1 MNRPGAIRRRDA
13 ASRKG
18 PRMDSKRSHKL
29 SAWARG
35 LVACFLC
42 ALIAMAFAVVP
53 AFAASGTSAEES
65 LVVGVPADRC
75 PVFYADPAT
84 GEPTGIGVDLMRLA
98 AENADYN
105 PTFRFVAEPTLKD
118 ALDNADYDVVM
129 PFGSAIES
137 ASGLASV
144 VSDDLIKTPFTLV
157 TVGDR
162 DIPVLKSIRVGMLS
176 SLGGGAETV
185 KKLYPDIEITM
196 YETMDECVKALR
208 AGEVDALLHNS
219 YVWSYVLQKP
229 SYADLKVQPSAM
241 FSMDFR
247 AGAIGTPEGCARI
260 ERLNSGIAKLDDT
273 HRQAIVLD
281 YTTRRLYRYDVSD
294 YLYQY
299 GAAIALI
306 ALLVL
311 AIIVIILQRRHAMRL
326 EQEEKLRNL
335 IDYDALTGALSLT
348 GFRKRVEEVLRAHP
362 DVPYILSYNNITN
375 FKYINDRFGM
385 QAGDELLRFWV
396 DKSLPMLA
404 EDEAMGR
411 LEADHFA
418 VFRRVEGEERIHRD
432 EENVLNPLRNY
443 FIDRGEGTRVQLC
456 SGGYVLVSEDY
467 LRPDVD
473 HMLDCARVAERRL
486 RETRKDGFEFYN
498 PKQWEKGRLAADI
511 VSHLP
516 LALQS
521 GEVEVW
527 YQPQVNF
534 DTGEIIG
541 VEALCRWDHDK
552 LGWLLPSEFIPVL
565 EESGLI
571 YDLDRFV
578 WETVCQDLHRWSEQG
593 KRLSASVN
601 LARNDVLKDTNI
613 PGRLY
618 NLVQSHGLTPD
629 QLRVE
634 ITETAYVE
642 DSALLIATT
651 MKLRELGFAVEMDD
665 FGSGYSSLHMLK
677 EVPVD
682 RIKLDLNFLTGTG
695 DPVKGRVIVSKMI
708 ELVSLLGMDLI
719 AEGVETVEQASFLQE
734 RGCSEMQ
741 GYYFYKPMP
750 VSDFEAVL
758 KSGRCQK
765 ES

>member
-1 MNRPGAIRRRDA
+1 
-13 ASRKG
+13 
-18 PRMDSKRSHKL
+18 MDSKRSHKL

-53 AFAASGTSAEES
+53 ALAVSGTSAGES

-84 GEPTGIGVDLMRLA
+84 GEPMGIGVDLMRLA
-98 AENADYN
+98 AENADYD

-162 DIPVLKSIRVGMLS
+162 DIPTLKSIHVGMLS

-247 AGAIGTPEGCARI
+247 VGAIDTPEGRARI

-396 DKSLPMLA
+396 DKSLPTLA

-418 VFRRVEGEERIHRD
+418 VLRRVEGEERMRRD
-432 EENVLNPLRNY
+432 EEDVLNPLRNY

-456 SGGYVLVSEDY
+456 SGGYVLVPEDY
-467 LRPDVD
+467 QRPDVD

-498 PKQWEKGRLAADI
+498 PKQWEKGRLSADI

-571 YDLDRFV
+571 YDLDCFV
-578 WETVCQDLHRWSEQG
+578 WEKVCQDLRRWGEQG

-613 PGRLY
+613 PGHLY

-695 DPVKGRVIVSKMI
+695 DPVKGHAIVSKMI

-758 KSGRCQK
+758 KSGRCHK
-765 ES
+765 EA

>member
-1 MNRPGAIRRRDA
+1 MVHLDIIKACIMLGKSRFEKRHRVNARRLHR
-13 ASRKG
+13 ASTLMKG
-18 PRMDSKRSHKL
+18 L
-29 SAWARG
+29 ITC
-35 LVACFLC
+35 LLC
-42 ALIAMAFAVVP
+42 VVLAMPIATAQALAT
-53 AFAASGTSAEES
+53 SGGSAEDS
-65 LVVGVPADRC
+65 LTVGVPADRC
-75 PVFYADPAT
+75 PVFYADANT
-84 GEPTGIGVDLMRLA
+84 GEPIGIGVDLMRYA
-98 AENADYN
+98 AENAGYD
-105 PTFRFVAEPTLKD
+105 PTFCFVIEPTLKE
-118 ALDNADYDVVM
+118 ALDSDAYDVVM

-137 ASGLASV
+137 ASGHAIV
-144 VSDDLIKTPFTLV
+144 VSDNLIQTPFTLV

-162 DIPVLKSIRVGMLS
+162 DLPTLESIHVGMLK

-185 KKLYPDIEITM
+185 KKLYPGIEITM
-196 YETMDECVKALR
+196 YETMEECVKALR
-208 AGEVDALLHNS
+208 AGKVDALLHNS

-229 SYADLKVQPSAM
+229 SYSDLKVQPSAM

-247 AGAIGTPEGCARI
+247 AGTLDTPEGRAKI
-260 ERLNSGIAKLDDT
+260 ERLNSGIAKIDDT
-273 HRQAIVLD
+273 RRQAIVLD
-281 YTTRRLYRYDVSD
+281 YTTRRLYRNDLLD
-294 YLYQY
+294 YLHQY
-299 GAAIALI
+299 GIAVAMI
-306 ALLVL
+306 MLLVL
-311 AIIVIILQRRHAMRL
+311 AIIVIVLQRRHAARL
-326 EQEEKLRNL
+326 EQEKKLRNL
-335 IDYDALTGALSLT
+335 VNYDALTGALSLE
-348 GFRKRVEEVLRAHP
+348 GFRKRVEEVLRDHP
-362 DVPYILSYNNITN
+362 DIPYILSYNNITN

-385 QAGDELLRFWV
+385 KAGDELLRFWV
-396 DKSLPMLA
+396 QKSLPTLA
-404 EDEAMGR
+404 DDELIGR

-418 VFRRVEGEERIHRD
+418 VLRRVEGEDKIHRD

-443 FIDRGEGTRVQLC
+443 FVDRGEGVRVQLC
-456 SGGYVLVSEDY
+456 SGGYVLKPEDY
-467 LRPDVD
+467 GKPDVD

-498 PKQWEKGRLAADI
+498 PEQWEKGRLAADI

-516 LALQS
+516 SALQL
-521 GEVEVW
+521 GEIEVW

-578 WETVCQDLHRWSEQG
+578 WEKVCQDLHRWSEQG
-593 KRLSASVN
+593 KHLSASVN
-601 LARNDVLKDTNI
+601 LARNDILKDDNI

-618 NLVQSHGLTPD
+618 DLVKSHGLIPD

-682 RIKLDLNFLTGTG
+682 RIKLDMNFLTGTG
-695 DPVKGRVIVSKMI
+695 DPVKGRAVVSKMI
-708 ELVSLLGMDLI
+708 ELVNLLGMEMI
-719 AEGVETVEQASFLQE
+719 AEGVETVEQACFLQE
-734 RGCSEMQ
+734 KGCSEMQ

-750 VSDFEAVL
+750 VSDFEAIL
-758 KSGRCQK
+758 ADNS
-765 ES
+765 